1 MTTVFIIIAGKV
13 LKIVNNFI
21 KGVVKSAMDFSSDD
35 DGLQQMYKPYSLSAG
50 VSTNQTKQR
59 LTNKSSKQAS
69 IIIAMKML
77 TLPVHMDHP

>member
-13 LKIVNNFI
+13 LKSVNNFI
-21 KGVVKSAMDFSSDD
+21 EGVVKSAMDFSSDD

-50 VSTNQTKQR
+50 VSLNQTKQW

-77 TLPVHMDHP
+77 TLPVIMDHP